1 MSDNFMESN
10 AELIFKENV
19 DTKITIEQLYSRVAV
34 LQAENARLRKLFNQ
48 IGEDMKAQKD
58 SDTATI

>member
-1 MSDNFMESN
+1 MESN
-10 AELIFKENV
+10 AEHIFKENV